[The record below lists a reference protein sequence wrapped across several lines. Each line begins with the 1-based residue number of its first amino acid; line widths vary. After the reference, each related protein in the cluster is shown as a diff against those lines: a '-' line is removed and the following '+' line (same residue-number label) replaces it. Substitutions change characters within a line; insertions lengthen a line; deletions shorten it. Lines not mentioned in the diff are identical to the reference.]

1 MAGPL
6 QYDGA
11 RFLFQGFDNAGR
23 AIGDALGE
31 IGERKQR
38 EKQRQEQENALR
50 AFINSYQQQ
59 LGMDAS
65 LGGGGGGSMGAPALP
80 AFGGYEVPGVGY
92 QEGGY
97 TWPGAPGEPAGVV
110 HRNEYVVPQEQVE
123 QAGGPQGIRAFLNSL
138 AANPRAASSPGFG
151 QMAHFAEQF
160 ERQKEREK
168 KLSTTGKAIKQIL
181 KANPDIAGLAGVQ
194 PEQLEN
200 LGSQDAVALF
210 DGIIQSQAMKQVGD
224 QMRAASDFAAFTQGV
239 PGARQMAPTDP
250 RLGQYYDTTADEMPE
265 RPGRGISEYLPELA
279 ARHPRAAQHNNF
291 NDYVKML
298 QPAAG
303 DGWNLRPGQMVDYGG
318 RRGMA
323 VSPNSLQLDT
333 PEKDEKT
340 TAGNYDWLTT
350 DDAEEFKRGLKS
362 IKDPEERDR
371 VLDVRAKVLRASG
384 REDPMAAVLAAIL
397 NGGKPPEKA
406 KPADKPAVKSGVWTP
421 QGIQWNK

>member
-97 TWPGAPGEPAGVV
+97 TGPGAPGEPAGVV

-210 DGIIQSQAMKQVGD
+210 DGIIQSQAMKQVGAELQG
-224 QMRAASDFAAFTQGV
+224 QMQKRQAASALESLAREMPDEMAERGV
-239 PGARQMAPTDP
+239 PWRNP
-250 RLGQYYDTTADEMPE
+250 RPA
-265 RPGRGISEYLPELA
+265 RGIAEVLPDMLR
-279 ARHPRAAQHNNF
+279 RHPA
-291 NDYVKML
+291 
-298 QPAAG
+298 AAG
-303 DGWNLRPGQMVDYGG
+303 TDGLQRYVETMQQAGGAVDWENVKPREGKTSSGRPFVYGKGGQFQFEQDPEALLERQKELIRERAEVNAKPEVIAEYDPTTGETKLRG
-318 RRGMA
+318 
-323 VSPNSLQLDT
+323 T
-333 PEKDEKT
+333 PE
-340 TAGNYDWLTT
+340 A
-350 DDAEEFKRGLKS
+350 
-362 IKDPEERDR
+362 I
-371 VLDVRAKVLRASG
+371 AKHV
-384 REDPMAAVLAAIL
+384 EM
-397 NGGKPPEKA
+397 EKA
-406 KPADKPAVKSGVWTP
+406 RIKEKGGSKPSAAGKAKEVIRVTNDGKRAVFDADTKKFLRYAD
-421 QGIQWNK
+421 